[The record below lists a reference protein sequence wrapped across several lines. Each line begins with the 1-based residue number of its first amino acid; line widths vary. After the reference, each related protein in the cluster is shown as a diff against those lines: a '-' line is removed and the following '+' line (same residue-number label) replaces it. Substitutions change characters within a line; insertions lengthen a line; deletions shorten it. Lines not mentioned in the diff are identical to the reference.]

1 MSLYIYIHINYNSN
15 KFSTENGMNIRI
27 YDVKV
32 KNDTITQKWNK
43 GAVSNVIFYHGTVIK
58 VTIDIHNSFHF
69 SPNCIC
75 ISTEHYN
82 FEIFIFQI
90 LEDAPKE
97 TEITE
102 VKITGRSSKSLI
114 IRSGGQKRKV
124 NCINDELLTELSQNF
139 PAKRRLIFENDVVT
153 GYEK

>member
-1 MSLYIYIHINYNSN
+1 
-15 KFSTENGMNIRI
+15 MNVTI

-32 KNDTITQKWNK
+32 KNDTNSQRWNK

-58 VTIDIHNSFHF
+58 VTINIHNTFNF
-69 SPNCIC
+69 STYCIC
-75 ISTEHYN
+75 IFTLHYN
-82 FEIFIFQI
+82 FERFIFQI
-90 LEDAPKE
+90 LEDAPKQTE
-97 TEITE
+97 TTE